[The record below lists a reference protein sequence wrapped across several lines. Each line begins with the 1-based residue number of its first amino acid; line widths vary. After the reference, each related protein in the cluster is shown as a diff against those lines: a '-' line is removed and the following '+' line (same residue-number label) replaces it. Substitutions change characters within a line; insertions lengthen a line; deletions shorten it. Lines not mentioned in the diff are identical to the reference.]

1 LEKNKAEEPIPFTK
15 AIANMNYDYLSVK
28 GSQANPNG
36 KITEKSSP
44 KQTSSND
51 SLDYYTADSNF
62 DGDEEFENIEKSE
75 AEMKEKK
82 NEEDWVHVAKKV
94 FILELRRN
102 GYLTVDRVFEDFKL
116 GVGPSFPSILCHVLF
131 INYSLNLLKNLKYLK
146 NNEEPSTSS
155 YAVGMDEDSEDDMED
170 DFFKV

>member
-1 LEKNKAEEPIPFTK
+1 LKKNKAEEKILEKNKDEESIHFAK
-15 AIANMNYDYLSVK
+15 AIANMNDDYLSVK
-28 GSQANPNG
+28 GSQANPKG

-94 FILELRRN
+94 FILELKRN
-102 GYLTVDRVFEDFKL
+102 GYLTVAKGIGIFSVWSRTK
-116 GVGPSFPSILCHVLF
+116 FPIPL
-131 INYSLNLLKNLKYLK
+131 
-146 NNEEPSTSS
+146 
-155 YAVGMDEDSEDDMED
+155 
-170 DFFKV
+170 

>member
-62 DGDEEFENIEKSE
+62 YGDEEFENIEKSE

-94 FILELRRN
+94 FILELRGN
-102 GYLTVDRVFEDFKL
+102 GYLTVDKGIRTFSAWSRTEFPILLVTCFVYKL
-116 GVGPSFPSILCHVLF
+116 FP
-131 INYSLNLLKNLKYLK
+131 
-146 NNEEPSTSS
+146 
-155 YAVGMDEDSEDDMED
+155 
-170 DFFKV
+170 

>member
-1 LEKNKAEEPIPFTK
+1 
-15 AIANMNYDYLSVK
+15 MDYDYLSVK
-28 GSQANPNG
+28 GSQANPNE

-44 KQTSSND
+44 KQTSSDD

-82 NEEDWVHVAKKV
+82 NEEDWVHVAKK
-94 FILELRRN
+94 
-102 GYLTVDRVFEDFKL
+102 
-116 GVGPSFPSILCHVLF
+116 
-131 INYSLNLLKNLKYLK
+131 

-155 YAVGMDEDSEDDMED
+155 YAVVMDEDSDDMED